1 MSEKKKKCPKSYPSE
16 RATLIFW
23 CGLVFHV
30 FFRKKTKSCLF
41 ASCVGRGFCCC
52 YYKSKAMKGHRRK
65 RRKRKWEE
73 GMRRT
78 IALRLTRW
86 APVVTFGWIPFES
99 LLFPPYNFHTTDKL
113 FVTVCVVVLCIK
125 QYVFGGFFY
134 PPRTNF
140 CPLGGELALVENG
153 RKMASWKPTS
163 AETQEIALR
172 GPLGCGM
179 GEGKERMG
187 RACLK
192 WSLVCP
198 LTFLIA
204 WLHRGLRLKVVS
216 QQKFEGFAPLS
227 SGFQFIAEKPH
238 IGLIPVGVQGR
249 LPWDTPL

>member
-1 MSEKKKKCPKSYPSE
+1 
-16 RATLIFW
+16 
-23 CGLVFHV
+23 
-30 FFRKKTKSCLF
+30 
-41 ASCVGRGFCCC
+41 
-52 YYKSKAMKGHRRK
+52 
-65 RRKRKWEE
+65 
-73 GMRRT
+73 MRRT

-125 QYVFGGFFY
+125 QYVFWGFFY

-153 RKMASWKPTS
+153 WKMASWKPTS

-198 LTFLIA
+198 LTFSIA
-204 WLHRGLRLKVVS
+204 
-216 QQKFEGFAPLS
+216 
-227 SGFQFIAEKPH
+227 
-238 IGLIPVGVQGR
+238 
-249 LPWDTPL
+249 